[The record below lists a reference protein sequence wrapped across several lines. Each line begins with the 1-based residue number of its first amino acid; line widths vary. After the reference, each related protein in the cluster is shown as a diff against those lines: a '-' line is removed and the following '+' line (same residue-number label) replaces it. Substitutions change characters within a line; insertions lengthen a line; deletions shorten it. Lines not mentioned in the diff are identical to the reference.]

1 MKYLILGICF
11 ILILSNNRSWAYRQP
26 SKVIHVDFQY
36 LEACEE
42 GGPKCKPISISRKV
56 GEKVELVL
64 PDLLRTSIS
73 IWDEE
78 NYKKLMQRTGTYQP
92 IYRTGSS
99 EEGKRRKIV
108 LPLSKLRDGNYR
120 VWIVG
125 DSVGGMLE
133 LHLRTE

>member
-11 ILILSNNRSWAYRQP
+11 ISILASNDSLALMRP
-26 SKVIHVDFQY
+26 PKVVRVSFQY
-36 LEACEE
+36 LEACEA
-42 GGPKCKPISISRKV
+42 GPECKPISISRKV
-56 GEKVELVL
+56 GEKVELAL
-64 PDLLRTSIS
+64 PNLSRTSVS

-78 NYKKLMQRTGTYQP
+78 NYKKLMKRTGTYKS

-99 EEGKRRKIV
+99 EAGKRREIV
-108 LPLSKLRDGNYR
+108 LPLSKLKDGNYR

-133 LHLRTE
+133 LHLKKE